1 MKKTNKIK
9 DNIIIDNNNNNNN
22 DNNTALRLC
31 AFFQQFKYEN
41 NWVTFKN
48 LK

>member
-1 MKKTNKIK
+1 MKKNNKTNN
-9 DNIIIDNNNNNNN
+9 NIINDNNNNND

-41 NWVTFKN
+41 NWGTFK
-48 LK
+48 KEK